1 MKSLRLLVLFLLG
14 MGVTGFLL
22 SIDTPRWLVYAV
34 VIIFYLILMV
44 LPGIYIT
51 YFSNSLRQI
60 ERYVHRNRH
69 KAIFAFPYALG
80 HGDDQDVER
89 SIERILTLHKQQA
102 MQSIYR
108 TLLAIYRGQPAIA
121 AQHAAAI
128 DREPLRSY
136 YLAHIAASSGEFQ
149 RAAELSSRIQE
160 PWMNHSIDALIAFES
175 DDSNFPVHVEKS
187 VKAARGIQK
196 YTLEKSFNRM
206 KKPLP

>member
-1 MKSLRLLVLFLLG
+1 MRFLRSLMLFLIG
-14 MGVTGFLL
+14 MGVTALLL
-22 SIDTPRWLVYAV
+22 SIDTPGWLVFAI
-34 VIIFYLILMV
+34 VIIFYLTAMV
-44 LPGIYIT
+44 LPGIYVT

-60 ERYVHRNRH
+60 ERYIHRNRH

-80 HGDDQDVER
+80 HGNEQDVER
-89 SIERILTLHKQQA
+89 SIERILITHKQPV

-108 TLLAIYRGQPAIA
+108 TLLAIYRGQPGIA
-121 AQHAAAI
+121 AQHATGI
-128 DREPLRSY
+128 DREPMRSY

-149 RAAELSSRIQE
+149 RAAELNSQINV
-160 PWMNHSIDALIAFES
+160 PWMNYSIDALIAFENK
-175 DDSNFPVHVEKS
+175 DTNYRTYAEKS

>member
-1 MKSLRLLVLFLLG
+1 MISLRLLMLFLIG

-22 SIDTPRWLVYAV
+22 SIDTPRWLVFAI
-34 VIIFYLILMV
+34 VIIFYLTVMV
-44 LPGIYIT
+44 LPGIYVT

-60 ERYVHRNRH
+60 ERYIHRNRH

-80 HGDDQDVER
+80 HGDEQDVER
-89 SIERILTLHKQQA
+89 SIEGILMTHKQPA

-108 TLLAIYRGQPAIA
+108 TLLAIYRGQPGIAI
-121 AQHAAAI
+121 QHAEGI
-128 DREPLRSY
+128 DREPMRSY

-149 RAAELSSRIQE
+149 RAAELNSQIKE
-160 PWMNHSIDALIAFES
+160 PWMNHSIDALIAIEKN
-175 DDSNFPVHVEKS
+175 DTNFHSHVNNS

-206 KKPLP
+206 KRPLP

>member
-1 MKSLRLLVLFLLG
+1 MKSLRLLMLFLIG
-14 MGVTGFLL
+14 MGITAFLL
-22 SIDTPRWLVYAV
+22 SIDTPRWLVFAV
-34 VIIFYLILMV
+34 VIIFYLTAMV
-44 LPGIYIT
+44 LPGIYVT

-60 ERYVHRNRH
+60 ERYIYRNRH

-89 SIERILTLHKQQA
+89 SIERILMTHKQPD

-108 TLLAIYRGQPAIA
+108 TLLAIYRGQPGIA
-121 AQHAAAI
+121 AQHTAGI
-128 DREPLRSY
+128 DREPMRSY

-149 RAAELSSRIQE
+149 RAKDLNNQIRE
-160 PWMNHSIDALIAFES
+160 PWMNHSIEALIAFENN
-175 DDSNFPVHVEKS
+175 DAHFHAYVEKS
-187 VKAARGIQK
+187 VAAARGIQK